1 MQHERAFDFSQYTVR
16 RKILT
21 LIGARFHVFDP
32 QGHVVLFSKM
42 KGFRLREDIR
52 LYTGEDMTEE
62 VLTISTRQVI
72 DFAGAYDVYDSE
84 SGEKIGTLRRKGLKS
99 MFRDEWH
106 ILDAGGTQIGH
117 IREDSGALAFLRR
130 FVEFAAYLSPQKY
143 DVFIGEAHVGH
154 MQQHFN
160 PFVMRLSVD
169 FSSDT
174 EHTLDRRLG
183 LAAAVLFCAIEGKQ
197 G

>member
-1 MQHERAFDFSQYTVR
+1 MPHDDAFDFSQYSVR

-21 LIGARFHVFDP
+21 LIGAKFHVFDP
-32 QGHVVLFSKM
+32 QGNIVLFSKM

-72 DFAGAYDVYDSE
+72 DFAGAYDVYDTAA
-84 SGEKIGTLRRKGLKS
+84 GEKIGTLRRKGLKS

-106 ILDAGGTQIGH
+106 ILDAGGAQIGH
-117 IREDSGALAFLRR
+117 IREDSGWLAFARR
-130 FVEFAAYLSPQKY
+130 FVDYVSFISPQKY
-143 DVFIGEAHVGH
+143 DVFIGDAHVGR
-154 MQQHFN
+154 MRQHFN

-169 FSSDT
+169 FSADI
-174 EHTLDRRLG
+174 EQRLDRRLG
-183 LAAAVLFCAIEGKQ
+183 LAAAVLFCAVEGKQ